1 MNRLLLAS
9 LAASLFLMACPKAAS
24 GPKLGGSEDE
34 QMDAIAAQLE
44 EYRTKTQSDCR
55 ESCDIKQ
62 KICRLSDTACEIAGR
77 NADRAEY
84 QKRCVNTQEECAR
97 FNEACSACGK

>member
-1 MNRLLLAS
+1 MNRPLLAS
-9 LAASLFLMACPKAAS
+9 LAASLFLMACPKAAP
-24 GPKLGGSEDE
+24 GPQLGGSEDE
-34 QMDAIAAQLE
+34 QMDAIAAQHE

-77 NADRAEY
+77 YADRAEY

-97 FNEACSACGK
+97 FNEACSACAK